1 VIYAER
7 FFAIVRTERLL
18 LAYGPVP
25 NMSSFLK
32 TGQMIAMKPAGGT
45 HTSKQTLHYLMM
57 VKEELG
63 EEWLSN
69 HWFRFGA
76 SSLAND
82 ILIVAERGERAL
94 PEYGSLLCGSG
105 PERAGPAPIAGE
117 RTRIRGRSFCSDTSY
132 NPINSLC
139 SFRRACPT
147 RRSVR

>member
-1 VIYAER
+1 
-7 FFAIVRTERLL
+7 
-18 LAYGPVP
+18 
-25 NMSSFLK
+25 MSSFLK

-105 PERAGPAPIAGE
+105 PERAGPAPLLVSGPGSGGGRFAPILP
-117 RTRIRGRSFCSDTSY
+117 TTPSIRCVHLGVHAQQGGQGDQQSE
-132 NPINSLC
+132 PPL
-139 SFRRACPT
+139 
-147 RRSVR
+147 